1 MTPQDWESPAGS
13 GETFG
18 GPVGTAAVEGAELA
32 AVYAMRPLSLS
43 EVLDRTFTIYRSRF
57 WLFAG
62 ISSLSG
68 AVQLLGNAL
77 NLVGQHLVTNRYG
90 PLRAKLASSGGTL
103 TSALVFMLAAAVTQA
118 ATVYALSEVYLGRGA
133 TVGDSIRAT
142 IKLWYRYCGIALW
155 QVWSAIWLGLL
166 LAVPALIFFIP
177 QFGLTSLAWLGG
189 IFIFLAVVGGMVYG
203 AIAYIRNSLGVQAAV
218 VEQSK
223 VRASMRRSKNLTTGT
238 KGRIF
243 VVLLV
248 AVALSY
254 VGGAIEIPLAIVI
267 ARAPLNP
274 HVIAQAMLLAI
285 TFVTHTLVTPVALI
299 GLSLVYFDQRV
310 RREAFDLVM
319 LMGGEMHAPAVV
331 NAAPVDATAAPVDAA
346 SGPVDLPIE
355 ATVVDETPVVE
366 GSIGNDGQI

>member
-1 MTPQDWESPAGS
+1 
-13 GETFG
+13 
-18 GPVGTAAVEGAELA
+18 
-32 AVYAMRPLSLS
+32 
-43 EVLDRTFTIYRSRF
+43 
-57 WLFAG
+57 
-62 ISSLSG
+62 
-68 AVQLLGNAL
+68 
-77 NLVGQHLVTNRYG
+77 
-90 PLRAKLASSGGTL
+90 
-103 TSALVFMLAAAVTQA
+103 
-118 ATVYALSEVYLGRGA
+118 
-133 TVGDSIRAT
+133 
-142 IKLWYRYCGIALW
+142 
-155 QVWSAIWLGLL
+155 
-166 LAVPALIFFIP
+166 
-177 QFGLTSLAWLGG
+177 
-189 IFIFLAVVGGMVYG
+189 
-203 AIAYIRNSLGVQAAV
+203 
-218 VEQSK
+218 
-223 VRASMRRSKNLTTGT
+223 LTTGT

-331 NAAPVDATAAPVDAA
+331 NAAPVD
-346 SGPVDLPIE
+346 LPIE